1 MAETRPAEESSR
13 AAQGVAVARSGAGA
27 AASTAPGLA
36 KEVQTLTMVIKQ
48 LEEQLDQ
55 MMATNQALR
64 KDHLDERSRR
74 VAVEGKLEEMQAKLV
89 RAEKQVADKDN
100 MLAEVRH
107 VNQERVR
114 LAASA
119 RELGERLKEAGE
131 QRDAET
137 RKVERLR
144 KAHAN
149 AVDEVQSVEAQFER
163 AMSLVAQTQAKLTIA
178 CEERDQQSH
187 RARTSETL
195 LTELRQE
202 RDALVAEVEQSRAA
216 LEEIRQSLVDISA
229 VPPQGGEAESRL
241 PATDAARAA
250 R

>member
-1 MAETRPAEESSR
+1 
-13 AAQGVAVARSGAGA
+13 
-27 AASTAPGLA
+27 
-36 KEVQTLTMVIKQ
+36 MVIKQ

-55 MMATNQALR
+55 MVGTNEALR

-74 VAVEGKLEEMQAKLV
+74 TALEGKLEEMQAKLA
-89 RAEKQVADKDN
+89 RAERQVADKDN
-100 MLAEVRH
+100 LLAEVRH

-119 RELGERLKEAGE
+119 RELGERLREIGE

-144 KAHAN
+144 KAHEN

-163 AMSLVAQTQAKLTIA
+163 AMALVAQTQAKLTIA
-178 CEERDQQSH
+178 CEERDQQGL
-187 RARTSETL
+187 RARTSEAL

-216 LEEIRQSLVDISA
+216 LEEIRQSLVDVCA
-229 VPPQGGEAESRL
+229 VPAQNGETESRRT
-241 PATDAARAA
+241 AVDVARDAR
-250 R
+250 

>member
-1 MAETRPAEESSR
+1 
-13 AAQGVAVARSGAGA
+13 
-27 AASTAPGLA
+27 
-36 KEVQTLTMVIKQ
+36 MVIKQ

-55 MMATNQALR
+55 MMATNEALR

-74 VAVEGKLEEMQAKLV
+74 TALEGKLEEMQGKLA
-89 RAEKQVADKDN
+89 RAERQVADKDN
-100 MLAEVRH
+100 LLAEVRH

-119 RELGERLKEAGE
+119 RELGERLKEVAE

-144 KAHAN
+144 KAHTN

-178 CEERDQQSH
+178 CEERDQQGI
-187 RARTSETL
+187 RARTNETL
-195 LTELRQE
+195 LAELRGE

-216 LEEIRQSLVDISA
+216 LEEIRQSLVDVIA
-229 VPPQGGEAESRL
+229 VPGQNGEAEARR
-241 PATDAARAA
+241 PAADVARDAR
-250 R
+250 

>member
-1 MAETRPAEESSR
+1 MPETRPSEGSPT
-13 AAQGVAVARSGAGA
+13 AARPNPG
-27 AASTAPGLA
+27 ASTNTPPGLA

-55 MMATNQALR
+55 MMVANEASR

-74 VAVEGKLEEMQAKLV
+74 TALEGKLEEMQSKLL
-89 RAEKQVADKDN
+89 RAERQVADKEN
-100 MLAEVRH
+100 LLSEVKH

-114 LAASA
+114 LASSS
-119 RELGERLKEAGE
+119 RELGERLKEVAE
-131 QRDAET
+131 QRDAEA

-163 AMSLVAQTQAKLTIA
+163 AMTLVAQTQAKLTIA
-178 CEERDQQSH
+178 GEERDQQAI
-187 RARTSETL
+187 RARTSEAL
-195 LTELRQE
+195 LAELRRE

-216 LEEIRQSLVDISA
+216 LEDIRQSLIDVVA
-229 VPPQGGEAESRL
+229 VPGQKGDPESR
-241 PATDAARAA
+241 RAA
-250 R
+250 VDAPRDPK

>member
-1 MAETRPAEESSR
+1 
-13 AAQGVAVARSGAGA
+13 
-27 AASTAPGLA
+27 
-36 KEVQTLTMVIKQ
+36 MVIKQ

-55 MMATNQALR
+55 MMATNEALR

-74 VAVEGKLEEMQAKLV
+74 TALEGKLDEMQAKLV

-100 MLAEVRH
+100 LLAEVRH

-119 RELGERLKEAGE
+119 RELGERLKEVAE

-144 KAHAN
+144 KAHGN

-163 AMSLVAQTQAKLTIA
+163 AMTLVAQTQAKLTIA
-178 CEERDQQSH
+178 CEERDQQGQ

-195 LTELRQE
+195 LTELRGE

-216 LEEIRQSLVDISA
+216 LEEIRQSLVDVCA
-229 VPPQGGEAESRL
+229 VPGQGGETEARR
-241 PATDAARAA
+241 PAADAARDA